1 MVTTVIVLDFWQWIV
16 SFDYIHACMS
26 KFFLFIFVARINDK
40 YFNFSIYSTVCVTI
54 CCTQWMCAIIDLK
67 LFERKGV
74 NIIASTCIHW
84 TSGGS
89 APRHSPEVHKF
100 KIFLGENPQTPF
112 MLLLFSSARASIQT
126 QIRHCTE
133 HVGNWDYR
141 SLALSKYT
149 SHLMWHH
156 FSATSLTPSYWAVCR
171 AMCSHH
177 GEGNAW
183 EVMPHQWMCTT
194 EEVIVIIITCSVQ
207 WRIWVWIDARA
218 ELKSRSIKGVWGF
231 SPRKILNL
239 CTSGECL
246 GADPPL
252 VQCIHVLAIM
262 FTPFLSNNFKSII
275 AHIHCVQ
282 QIVTHTVL

>member
-133 HVGNWDYR
+133 HV
-141 SLALSKYT
+141 
-149 SHLMWHH
+149 
-156 FSATSLTPSYWAVCR
+156 
-171 AMCSHH
+171 
-177 GEGNAW
+177 
-183 EVMPHQWMCTT
+183 
-194 EEVIVIIITCSVQ
+194 IIITITSSV
-207 WRIWVWIDARA
+207 V
-218 ELKSRSIKGVWGF
+218 
-231 SPRKILNL
+231 
-239 CTSGECL
+239 
-246 GADPPL
+246 
-252 VQCIHVLAIM
+252 
-262 FTPFLSNNFKSII
+262 
-275 AHIHCVQ
+275 HIHWCGITSQ
-282 QIVTHTVL
+282 ALPSPWWEHMALQTAQ